1 MSYNVERI
9 RSDFPALDSGIA
21 FFDGPGGT
29 QTPRPVGQAISDA
42 VTAPLSNRGTTTVS
56 ERNADLIVNEF
67 RSAVAD
73 LTGADARGV
82 VYGRSWTQLVY
93 DFSRTLAKT
102 WSAGDEIIVTT
113 LDHDSNVRPW
123 IQAAESRGAKVLWA
137 GFDTETGELPSSTIA
152 DLLSSKTR
160 FVSVTGASNVLGT
173 KPDLKAIGQAV
184 HASGALFAVDG
195 VHLTPHSVID
205 VKEIGADLFGFSSYK
220 MMGPHCGAM
229 VADPEFLDSL
239 LNDKLLPS
247 TMNVPERFE
256 FGTLPYE
263 IMAGATAAIN
273 YTAGIDS
280 DQSLS
285 RRQRLVQSMNSL
297 EDYETE
303 LFTVLEHGLTQIS
316 GVRTFGHAKHRTPT
330 IFFAID
336 GVNPIAVYQRL
347 AEKKINAPASN
358 FYALEASRQLGLEDA
373 GAVRAGLAPYSTLE
387 DVERLISA
395 VREIADSAQ

>member
-1 MSYNVERI
+1 
-9 RSDFPALDSGIA
+9 
-21 FFDGPGGT
+21 
-29 QTPRPVGQAISDA
+29 
-42 VTAPLSNRGTTTVS
+42 
-56 ERNADLIVNEF
+56 
-67 RSAVAD
+67 
-73 LTGADARGV
+73 
-82 VYGRSWTQLVY
+82 
-93 DFSRTLAKT
+93 
-102 WSAGDEIIVTT
+102 
-113 LDHDSNVRPW
+113 
-123 IQAAESRGAKVLWA
+123 
-137 GFDTETGELPSSTIA
+137 
-152 DLLSSKTR
+152 
-160 FVSVTGASNVLGT
+160 
-173 KPDLKAIGQAV
+173 
-184 HASGALFAVDG
+184 
-195 VHLTPHSVID
+195 
-205 VKEIGADLFGFSSYK
+205 

-229 VADPEFLDSL
+229 VANPEFLDSL
-239 LNDKLLPS
+239 INDKLLPS

-280 DQSLS
+280 DEKLS

-303 LFTVLEHGLTQIS
+303 LFTVLENGLTQIS

-330 IFFAID
+330 IFFSVD

-395 VREIADSAQ
+395 VREIADSEQ